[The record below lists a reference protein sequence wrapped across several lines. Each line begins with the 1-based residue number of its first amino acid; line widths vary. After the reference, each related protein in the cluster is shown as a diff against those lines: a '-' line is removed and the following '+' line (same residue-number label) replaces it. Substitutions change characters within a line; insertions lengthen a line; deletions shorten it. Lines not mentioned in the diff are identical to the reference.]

1 MTKKYKPC
9 GICCAILIKTVAV
22 ALSLLQTLAFL
33 GASAI
38 LIISADKRNEV
49 IVSIHEMLTGSAFF
63 ALYFIS
69 IAVTYLIT
77 FLFEKREFSYI
88 NQIEFD
94 VMFIFYALTSVLLI
108 ALAAGMGIPY
118 ILPEK
123 REAYLVFVAMSV
135 PLIIM
140 LSLLGWANVIGVL
153 RSQYTGCGFTGR
165 FHIWKGCVC
174 TRCGHT
180 RHSYYTGDGSICNE
194 CGEHREFDSENY
206 DFYGY
211 AEDDLPTNGLDKI
224 DSDQL

>member
-1 MTKKYKPC
+1 MTKKYKLR

-22 ALSLLQTLAFL
+22 ALSLLQTLVFL
-33 GASAI
+33 GASVV

-49 IVSIHEMLTGSAFF
+49 IASIHEMLTGPAFF

-69 IAVTYLIT
+69 IPVTYLIA
-77 FLFEKREFSYI
+77 FLFEKREFPYI

-94 VMFIFYALTSVLLI
+94 VMFIFYALTSILLI

-123 REAYLVFVAMSV
+123 REAYLVFVALSG
-135 PLIIM
+135 PLTIM

-153 RSQYTGCGFTGR
+153 RSQYTGCGFTGK

-174 TRCGHT
+174 IRCGHT

-194 CGEHREFDSENY
+194 CGEHREFACENY
-206 DFYGY
+206 DYNDNGENDSKV
-211 AEDDLPTNGLDKI
+211 ED
-224 DSDQL
+224 